1 MFEPTKEPLIEYLRR
16 KLSVDYYRKHTQIA
30 KATGISQATISRIAN
45 GSTPNLGA
53 AQQLL
58 NFFINDLTPAP
69 KKSASK

>member
-1 MFEPTKEPLIEYLRR
+1 MFEPTKEPLIDYLRR
-16 KLSVDYYRKHTQIA
+16 KLNVDYYRKNTQIA

-45 GSTPNLGA
+45 GSTPSLEA

-69 KKSASK
+69 KKSSSK